1 MKMKINEL
9 EKALGI
15 SKANIRYY
23 ESEGFI
29 FPKRNENGYRAY
41 SNSDVEMLKKII
53 VYRKLG
59 ISINN
64 IKSVIDKEKTLSDVV
79 ASSINEMKRNIET
92 LKIAIE
98 ICEEIQNK
106 AIDNS
111 NFDTDYYWNEINNRE
126 ANGEEF
132 IPVESVDI
140 IPFSTRLKNKLT
152 YMLKLALCILC
163 FFVFIYLFI
172 FVGGYQLFES
182 GDPILQELGVSVLI
196 GVIIMFVI
204 ELFKSNSKRIENL
217 EKRIEKL
224 EKR

>member
-1 MKMKINEL
+1 MKINEL

-23 ESEGFI
+23 ESEGLI
-29 FPKRNENGYRAY
+29 FPKRNENGYRDY
-41 SNSDVEMLKKII
+41 SNSDLEMLKKII

-64 IKSVIDKEKTLSDVV
+64 IKLVIDKEKTLSDVV
-79 ASSINEMKRNIET
+79 ASSINEMKKNIET

-152 YMLKLALCILC
+152 YMLKLALCVLC
-163 FFVFIYLFI
+163 SFVFIFLFI